1 MCSSQVLTS
10 KSNPKELTGYSNPE
24 QNFDNDEDLPLY
36 FDELFMSKFLE
47 DFLDES
53 IGQLADIFS
62 GEVDEARRVFK
73 DALMIM
79 ETDRVIFKLINIHSA
94 KLLLEDKLRMVN
106 LFYDFVPTA
115 NIDTEAVYLLTF
127 IKELLR
133 YQLLSFLKRL

>member
-1 MCSSQVLTS
+1 
-10 KSNPKELTGYSNPE
+10 
-24 QNFDNDEDLPLY
+24 
-36 FDELFMSKFLE
+36 MSKFLE

-79 ETDRVIFKLINIHSA
+79 ETDRVIFKLINIHAA

-115 NIDTEAVYLLTF
+115 NIDTEAVYLVTF